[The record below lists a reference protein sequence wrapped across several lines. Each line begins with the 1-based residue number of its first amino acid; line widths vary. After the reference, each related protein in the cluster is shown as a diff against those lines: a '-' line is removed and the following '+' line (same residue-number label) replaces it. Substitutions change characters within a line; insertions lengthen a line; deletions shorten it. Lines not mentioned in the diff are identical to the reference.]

1 MEAYLYLAVKIAA
14 AEYILYKVWLMLFR
28 DRLFGLW
35 DRISV
40 RRTWDTKG
48 PEPAATPTGRKS
60 VSLVGQ
66 ARGGYLEAPVVL
78 APIPLSPV
86 EETAE
91 EDDEPEEDFE
101 VGPDVER
108 PSNRE
113 LYGEGNEYPQVMD
126 YSTGRTYE
134 QLMEAATYFAAPVED
149 EEMMMRTAETL
160 SVIRGSDLFELI
172 ERQVG
177 NTGIVGRLM
186 AECLDENGYRLPQ
199 RKPLMPEE
207 RIASFDIGKYI

>member
-1 MEAYLYLAVKIAA
+1 MT
-14 AEYILYKVWLMLFR
+14 
-28 DRLFGLW
+28 D
-35 DRISV
+35 
-40 RRTWDTKG
+40 
-48 PEPAATPTGRKS
+48 S
-60 VSLVGQ
+60 VSAV
-66 ARGGYLEAPVVL
+66 R
-78 APIPLSPV
+78 IIIS
-86 EETAE
+86 
-91 EDDEPEEDFE
+91 
-101 VGPDVER
+101 
-108 PSNRE
+108 SS
-113 LYGEGNEYPQVMD
+113 
-126 YSTGRTYE
+126 STG
-134 QLMEAATYFAAPVED
+134 AAKYVAAPVED